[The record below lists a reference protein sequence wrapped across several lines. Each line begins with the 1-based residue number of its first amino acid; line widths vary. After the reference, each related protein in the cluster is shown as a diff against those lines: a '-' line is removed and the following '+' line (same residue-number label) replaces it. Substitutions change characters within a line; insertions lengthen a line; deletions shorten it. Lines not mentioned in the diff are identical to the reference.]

1 MHLEECTSSFFL
13 ICLCDRCTWLKP
25 EAWAMAFTIRA
36 IQLKSKTLGKKRG
49 RERKKEKQNLEE
61 LPKTELERMVHKV
74 LTYPKVTWAG
84 LK

>member
-1 MHLEECTSSFFL
+1 
-13 ICLCDRCTWLKP
+13 
-25 EAWAMAFTIRA
+25 MAFTIRA
-36 IQLKSKTLGKKRG
+36 IQLKSKTLEEKRG